1 MELLRRRVRPG
12 SQLIYFCEHSLPFDA
27 GPLIHSDCFCFCLFS
42 QLFDTVSH
50 WVISTQYR
58 YHHCHCHY
66 YCDHQ
71 YHHCY
76 YHYYITIFTII
87 AAITSLISFTALA
100 SFTTRLISFIR
111 LTLSTSFHL
120 GLLFSS
126 YWLFCQVGYFHW
138 IDFFQ
143 YFHILEHTYVPR
155 CSSCSCQSRLNN
167 CDLGCVVY
175 FLPIS
180 LEAENVKYVKDLLGR
195 WWVGEATNLINREI
209 QMARKGVKK

>member
-1 MELLRRRVRPG
+1 MRPG
-12 SQLIYFCEHSLPFDA
+12 SQLIYFCEHSLPFDT
-27 GPLIHSDCFCFCLFS
+27 GPLIHSEFFFAFFS
-42 QLFDTVSH
+42 QLFDT
-50 WVISTQYR
+50 IILLY
-58 YHHCHCHY
+58 
-66 YCDHQ
+66 
-71 YHHCY
+71 
-76 YHYYITIFTII
+76 YYITIVTFI
-87 AAITSLISFTALA
+87 AAFTCLISFTVAP
-100 SFTTRLISFIR
+100 SFTPRLNSFIR
-111 LTLSTSFHL
+111 FTWSTSFHL